1 MKYEV
6 EQKFPI
12 PDIAV
17 VQSRLATL
25 GATISAAR
33 LEVDVY
39 YAHPARD
46 FTQSDEALRI
56 RRVGES
62 NCMTYKGPKID
73 STTKTR
79 HEIELPL
86 GPGDESARR
95 CGELLEALGFQAIGE
110 VRKQRRK
117 ATVTW
122 QDRQVSVVLD
132 DVERLGL
139 FAELELVCQPAEVET
154 AKACIAS
161 LAERLELHASERRG
175 YIEMLA
181 TKRGRD

>member
-25 GATISAAR
+25 GETISAAR

-39 YAHPARD
+39 YARPARD
-46 FTQSDEALRI
+46 FTQPDEALRI

-62 NCMTYKGPKID
+62 NCMTNKGPKID

-86 GPGDESARR
+86 APGDESGRR
-95 CGELLEALGFQAIGE
+95 CGELLESLGFRPIGE

-117 ATVTW
+117 ATVIW
-122 QDRQVSVVLD
+122 QDRQVSAVLD
-132 DVERLGL
+132 DVEGLGL
-139 FAELELVCQPAEVET
+139 FAELELLCEPAEVE
-154 AKACIAS
+154 ASKACIAS
-161 LAERLELHASERRG
+161 LAQRLELQASERRG
-175 YIEMLA
+175 YIEMLLE
-181 TKRGRD
+181 